1 MATPARRCANA
12 VVRRVFEQGAYTDRA
27 FRGEAE
33 RAELAG
39 RDRAFA
45 MRLAYGVVQRRATLD
60 HVLGSLADR
69 AVESLDAPVLA
80 ALRLGAYQLLFM
92 DGVADHAAVT
102 ESVDLARESGSR
114 GHGLVNAVLRRTAR
128 EGRGILEG
136 LGDETPEAAAVL
148 HSQPRGSAQM
158 WWEQLGPRDAIA
170 VMSAR
175 ATSRRRARRAST
187 RCALRRKRCARSSS
201 ATASTWAR
209 PTALLPEAVVLEQPY
224 DLHGSGLFER
234 GAIMPQSRA
243 SMLVSRVLD
252 PRSGERVLDLCAA
265 PGAKTSHLAAL
276 MGNDGEVVAVE
287 QDTRRARDLERNA
300 ARLGVENVGVVVGD
314 ATEAAFGTDYDR
326 VLVDPPCSDLGTLQ
340 SRPDAR
346 WRKTSEQ
353 VDDLAQLQ
361 RRILDAGAE
370 AVRPGGRLVYST
382 CTISAHENEAH
393 MQEFLERHPNFE
405 VCDPSARFGSLSAH
419 DRRFLQTLPHRD
431 RTDGF
436 FIAAFERHG

>member
-1 MATPARRCANA
+1 VATPARRCANT
-12 VVRRVFEQGAYTDRA
+12 VVRRVFEHGAYTDRA
-27 FRGEAE
+27 FRAEAE
-33 RAELAG
+33 RADLSA

-69 AVESLDAPVLA
+69 EVERLDAPVLA

-102 ESVDLARESGSR
+102 ESVDLAREAGSR

-128 EGRGILEG
+128 EGRAL
-136 LGDETPEAAAVL
+136 LDALDESTPETAAL
-148 HSQPRGSAQM
+148 RHSYPAWTAAM
-158 WWEQLGPRDAIA
+158 WWEQLGPAA
-170 VMSAR
+170 ALALMAASNAPAESAARVNTLR
-175 ATSRRRARRAST
+175 ATSEEV
-187 RCALRRKRCARSSS
+187 RSELGREGVDV
-201 ATASTWAR
+201 AA
-209 PTALLPEAVVLEQPY
+209 PDPMVPEALVLEQPY
-224 DLHGSGLFER
+224 DLHGSSLFER

-243 SMLVSRVLD
+243 SMLVARALD
-252 PRSGERVLDLCAA
+252 PRPGERVLDLCAA
-265 PGAKTSHLAAL
+265 PGAKTTHLAAL

-287 QDTRRARDLERNA
+287 LEARRARDLERNA
-300 ARLGVENVGVVVGD
+300 ARLGVRNTGVVVGD
-314 ATEAAFGTDYDR
+314 AADPAFGTDYDR

-346 WRKTSEQ
+346 WRKTPEQ
-353 VDDLAQLQ
+353 IVEVAQLQ
-361 RRILDAGAE
+361 RRILDAGAG

-382 CTISAHENEAH
+382 CTISPRENEA
-393 MQEFLERHPNFE
+393 QVQDFLARHSNFE
-405 VCDPSARFGSLSAH
+405 ACDLSERFEPLAAH
-419 DRRFLQTLPHRD
+419 DRLFVQTLPHRE